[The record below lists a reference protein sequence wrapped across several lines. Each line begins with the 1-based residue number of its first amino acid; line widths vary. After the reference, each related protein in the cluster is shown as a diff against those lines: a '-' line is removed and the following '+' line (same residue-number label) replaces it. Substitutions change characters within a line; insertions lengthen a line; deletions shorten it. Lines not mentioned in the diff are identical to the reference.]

1 MIIKPFIKCSRC
13 NETFHAGFDYR
24 MHFDK
29 HLDEW
34 WESKDKVKYIK
45 ETTQ

>member
-1 MIIKPFIKCSRC
+1 MTKPFIKCSRC
-13 NETFHAGFDYR
+13 DETFSAGFDYR

-34 WESKDKVKYIK
+34 SEAEDKHEYIK
-45 ETTQ
+45 RTTQ

>member
-1 MIIKPFIKCSRC
+1 MTKPFIKGSRC
-13 NETFHAGFDYR
+13 DETVSAGFDYR

-34 WESKDKVKYIK
+34 WEAEDKDEYIK
-45 ETTQ
+45 RTTQ